1 MPSAV
6 LIVAGSCLFVGLVAG
21 FLMHRSDYCL
31 AGMFRDLFL
40 FRSTLMLRTLLLLI
54 ITSMVLF
61 EGARLCGLLPF
72 FPFPLLGT
80 LSGSNIIG
88 GFIFGVGMV
97 LAGGCVVGTLYKMGA
112 GSILSLVA
120 FIGLLTGSG
129 LYAEI
134 HPFWSTLIKKT
145 AILPGV
151 YTLPQLFNLEP
162 GWIIVPTVLISA
174 WFFRQWQKQ
183 GLWTREAHAEGY
195 LQPWRA
201 AIGLAV
207 INLVS
212 YISVGMPMGITTTY
226 AKIAGYFEIWL
237 WPKHL
242 ASLSYFKAQPLNA
255 ELSWLDLHLLGGA
268 APELDAIAYIQG
280 PVIIGI
286 IMGSAISAFI
296 LREFQLR
303 WRLPLRQYISV
314 FLGGIIMAL
323 ASRMAP
329 ACNVWHLMGGLP
341 ILALQSMVFLAGL
354 LGGAWAGSRLLTA
367 FVMRV

>member
-1 MPSAV
+1 MPFAV
-6 LIVAGSCLFVGLVAG
+6 LIVVGSCLAVGLVAG

-61 EGARLCGLLPF
+61 ESARLCGLLPF
-72 FPFPLLGT
+72 YPFPLLSSVSGT
-80 LSGSNIIG
+80 NIIG
-88 GFIFGVGMV
+88 GFLFGIGMV

-120 FIGLLTGSG
+120 FIGLLVGSG

-134 HPFWSTLIKKT
+134 HPFWSNLARKT
-145 AILPGV
+145 AILQGV
-151 YTLPQLFNLEP
+151 ITLPQLLNLEP
-162 GWIIVPTVLISA
+162 GLIILPTVVTSA
-174 WFFRQWQKQ
+174 CFFRRWQKQ
-183 GLWTREAHAEGY
+183 GLWEREAHAEGY

-201 AIGLAV
+201 AVGLAL
-207 INLVS
+207 INLLS
-212 YISVGMPMGITTTY
+212 YIIVGMPMGITTTY
-226 AKIAGYFEIWL
+226 AKIAGYFESWL

-242 ASLSYFKAQPLNA
+242 ASLSYFQAQPLNA
-255 ELSWLDLHLLGGA
+255 RLSWLDLHLQGGA
-268 APELDAIAYIQG
+268 APKLDAIAYIQG

-286 IMGSAISAFI
+286 ILGSAISALF
-296 LREFQLR
+296 LREFQLH
-303 WRLPLRQYISV
+303 WRLPLRQYASV

-341 ILALQSMVFLAGL
+341 ILALQSIIFLVGL
-354 LGGAWAGSRLLTA
+354 LGGAWAGTKLLTA
-367 FVMRV
+367 FVMRA